1 MRKYGIRYLTRVK
14 EDVKSLDIQT
24 KKRIKKAIEKKLTSE
39 PLIYGERLKGSLR
52 DLWKLRVGNYRADPF
67 TSVVYQLTILYL
79 ILFIGIFSGYIML
92 NLSYRYILAKAIML

>member
-1 MRKYGIRYLTRVK
+1 MKKYGIRYHPKVK

-52 DLWKLRVGNYRADPF
+52 DLWKLRVGNYRVIYFVEEDI
-67 TSVVYQLTILYL
+67 V
-79 ILFIGIFSGYIML
+79 
-92 NLSYRYILAKAIML
+92 YILCIIHRKEAYKDISVEDLLRRLIDT